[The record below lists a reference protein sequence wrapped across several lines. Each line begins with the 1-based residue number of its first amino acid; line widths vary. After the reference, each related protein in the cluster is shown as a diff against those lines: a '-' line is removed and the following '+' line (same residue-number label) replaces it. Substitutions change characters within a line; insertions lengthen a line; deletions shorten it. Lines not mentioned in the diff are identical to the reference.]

1 MIQTVG
7 LSKKY
12 GSKFAVNDVS
22 INVAPGSVYGLV
34 GPNGAGKTTI
44 LGILAGLRE
53 ATSGSFDLGVPASR
67 VAVLPD
73 TPQFEPWLTAREVI
87 QLGKQLTA
95 PDSPLDRIDEVLSDA
110 GLADVAEQRVGGF
123 SRGMLQR
130 LGLAATVVGDPEVLL
145 LDEPSSA
152 LDPSGRRDV
161 LDLVGQLRG
170 KATVMFSSH
179 ILGDVQEVCDAVGI
193 VQDGRLLYEGSIEGL
208 LVGKAGL
215 TYQVRVR
222 SGTEAV
228 VSGLSGLSWVESAQS
243 PSPGLVRV
251 IVTDPAAAE
260 TALVPMLATMDVP
273 VISITPQ
280 TADLEDVFLELT
292 T

>member
-1 MIQTVG
+1 MIRTDG

-12 GSKFAVNDVS
+12 GSKAAVNDVS
-22 INVAPGSVYGLV
+22 INVAAGSVYGLV

-44 LGILAGLRE
+44 LGILAGLRKP
-53 ATSGSFDLGVPASR
+53 TSGSFELGAPANR
-67 VAVLPD
+67 IAVLPD
-73 TPQFEPWLTAREVI
+73 TPQFEPWLTAREVV

-95 PDSPLDRIDEVLSDA
+95 PDSPADRIDEVLNDA
-110 GLADVAEQRVGGF
+110 GIADVAEQRVGGF

-130 LGLAATVVGDPEVLL
+130 LGLAVTVVGDPEILL

-161 LDLVGQLRG
+161 LDLVGKLRG

-193 VQDGRLLYEGSIEGL
+193 VQDGTLLYEGSIEGL

-215 TYQVRVR
+215 TYEVRVR
-222 SGTEAV
+222 SGTESV
-228 VSGLSGLSWVESAQS
+228 VNALSGLSWVESVWS
-243 PSPGLVRV
+243 PNAGAVRV
-251 IVTDPAAAE
+251 IVTDPAAGEA
-260 TALVPMLATMDVP
+260 ALVPTLATLDVP

>member
-1 MIQTVG
+1 M
-7 LSKKY
+7 
-12 GSKFAVNDVS
+12 
-22 INVAPGSVYGLV
+22 
-34 GPNGAGKTTI
+34 
-44 LGILAGLRE
+44 
-53 ATSGSFDLGVPASR
+53 
-67 VAVLPD
+67 
-73 TPQFEPWLTAREVI
+73 
-87 QLGKQLTA
+87 
-95 PDSPLDRIDEVLSDA
+95 
-110 GLADVAEQRVGGF
+110 
-123 SRGMLQR
+123 
-130 LGLAATVVGDPEVLL
+130 GLAATVVGDPEILL

-161 LDLVGQLRG
+161 LDLVGKLRG

-215 TYQVRVR
+215 TYEVRVR
-222 SGTEAV
+222 SGTESV
-228 VSGLSGLSWVESAQS
+228 VNALSGLIWVESVWS
-243 PSPGLVRV
+243 PNAGAVRV
-251 IVTDPAAAE
+251 IVTDPSAGE
-260 TALVPMLATMDVP
+260 VGLVPTLATLDVP

>member
-1 MIQTVG
+1 VIRTEG

-12 GSKFAVNDVS
+12 GSNLAVDGVT

-44 LGILAGLRE
+44 LGILAGLRKP
-53 ATSGSFDLGVPASR
+53 TSGSFALGAPVNR

-73 TPQFEPWLTAREVI
+73 TPQFEPWLTAREVV

-95 PDSPLDRIDEVLSDA
+95 PDSDADRIDEVLSDA

-130 LGLAATVVGDPEVLL
+130 LGLAVTVVGDPEILL

-161 LDLVGQLRG
+161 LDLVRKLRG

-179 ILGDVQEVCDAVGI
+179 ILGDVQEVCDTVGI

-215 TYQVRVR
+215 VYQVRVR
-222 SGTEAV
+222 SGTDSV
-228 VSGLSGLSWVESAQS
+228 VAALSGLSWVESVWS
-243 PSPGLVRV
+243 PNPGMVRV
-251 IVTDPAAAE
+251 GVTEAAVAE
-260 TALVPMLATMDVP
+260 AALIPTLATLDVP
-273 VISITPQ
+273 VISINPQ

-292 T
+292 K